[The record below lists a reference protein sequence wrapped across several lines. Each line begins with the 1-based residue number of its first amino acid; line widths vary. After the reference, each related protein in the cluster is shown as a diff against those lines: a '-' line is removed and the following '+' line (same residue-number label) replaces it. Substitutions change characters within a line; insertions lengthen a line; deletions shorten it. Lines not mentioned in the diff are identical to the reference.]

1 LFGFL
6 LQESTT
12 DVNSFTLR
20 TMVQNVKD
28 SFLDLERHRQMLE
41 ENIEKLQKSLRHWQ
55 TWEAE
60 YEGLKEEILAADPTP
75 NRQQLVAL
83 AREYDGQLV
92 NKKEIEE
99 ILGAETRDAAQ
110 VVNLLDRRIDYVE
123 KNVRTV
129 QRQIETAENK
139 LAAATIISTPD
150 VRNEEGLPLTEIVEE
165 LDEEG
170 NVISSHTSTPGSAK
184 PQLLEVLRK
193 AGVKDLPSLST
204 APDSSSQP
212 AIDNMVEKPAE
223 KAIEKPAEKAFA
235 KPSEKAIEKTV
246 DAPEAAVNPAKKGV
260 KFTEDTK
267 DGPEPEMSRNAKRL
281 EEIMNI
287 AKQSEE
293 KPSEPPIIPT
303 NESPED
309 AALRREM
316 LQYGLSEVGAV
327 VAELNLEDGSDWS
340 DEDYSDEES
349 STDDEDQYGRST
361 RMVVDDDLRQRMIE
375 LEERLGVRMME
386 NIGKKASD
394 YDLVREGIGR
404 VTINRKDDGS
414 AQKDSQVAPVQDGQ
428 NANDDSP
435 SATTSTKK
443 SVRFSEDLDISPA
456 PKPPAAA
463 PTPTPKKVQSAP
475 IGDIVERTAPV
486 ESSAPVPKKKT
497 SRFKSDRASAPTVS
511 NGPLALP
518 KATPSGPSL
527 PLFPAKPSKPKP
539 FSQPIKFAPVG
550 EQPRTVPTG
559 PEGMTLAPTIVERD
573 VPLDTSVPEPD
584 ELDPQ
589 LLHQEV
595 ATEYHRMRNR
605 MIQRQGGFMKEDE
618 SEVVPFSEEEGGPKK
633 MSRFKAARLAR
644 S

>member
-193 AGVKDLPSLST
+193 AGVKDLPSVST

-212 AIDNMVEKPAE
+212 AIDNVVEKPAE
-223 KAIEKPAEKAFA
+223 KAIEK
-235 KPSEKAIEKTV
+235 TV
-246 DAPEAAVNPAKKGV
+246 DSPEAAVNPAKKGV

-267 DGPEPEMSRNAKRL
+267 VGPEPAMSRTAKRL

-287 AKQSEE
+287 AKQSEA
-293 KPSEPPIIPT
+293 KPSEPPTIPA

-316 LQYGLSEVGAV
+316 LQYGLSEVDAV
-327 VAELNLEDGSDWS
+327 VAELSLEDGSDWS
-340 DEDYSDEES
+340 DEDYTDAES

-361 RMVVDDDLRQRMIE
+361 GRVVDDDLRQRMIE

-394 YDLVREGIGR
+394 YDIVREGIGR
-404 VTINRKDDGS
+404 VTINGKDDGS
-414 AQKDSQVAPVQDGQ
+414 AQKDPQPAPSQDGQ
-428 NANDDSP
+428 NANDDPP
-435 SATTSTKK
+435 STTTSTKK

-456 PKPPAAA
+456 PKPPTAA
-463 PTPTPKKVQSAP
+463 PTPAPKKVQSAP
-475 IGDIVERTAPV
+475 IGDIVERTASV

-518 KATPSGPSL
+518 KTTPSGPSL

-539 FSQPIKFAPVG
+539 FSQPIQFAPVG
-550 EQPRTVPTG
+550 EQSPTVPTG

-584 ELDPQ
+584 EVDPQ